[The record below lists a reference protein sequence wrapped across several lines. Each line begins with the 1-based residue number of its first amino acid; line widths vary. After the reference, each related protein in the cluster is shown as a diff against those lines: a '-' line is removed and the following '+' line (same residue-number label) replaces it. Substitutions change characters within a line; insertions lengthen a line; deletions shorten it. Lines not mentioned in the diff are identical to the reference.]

1 MLNICLASFLT
12 ISFGTLLAAP
22 SNGNSYSVENEKA
35 TKTFDEFE
43 RTLDNVMENPVNGIP
58 QSLINKSEGMVI
70 LPGVCQVTAGAFNG
84 AGGRGIAMI
93 HNKDG
98 TWSNPFFI
106 TLRAGSLEFYKIGVQ
121 HSDIVLFFKDRNDL
135 TGIEKADITLGSDV
149 GVAAGPVQNG
159 SSSSS
164 DITFEK
170 EIYSYHWSNGLFAGV
185 SLQGGI
191 LSYSAKPSDS
201 LFCVENICMEKI
213 FCEIETPYNDTAN
226 DQMVA
231 LNMNVK

>member
-1 MLNICLASFLT
+1 MLNIFLASILT
-12 ISFGTLLAAP
+12 ISVGTLFAAP
-22 SNGNSYSVENEKA
+22 SNGKSHSVENEKA
-35 TKTFDEFE
+35 TKTFEEFV

-58 QSLINKSEGMVI
+58 QSLINISEGMVI
-70 LPGVCQVTAGAFNG
+70 LPGACQVTAGAFNG
-84 AGGRGIAMI
+84 PGGRGIAMI

-98 TWSNPFFI
+98 TWSNPFFV
-106 TLRAGSLEFYKIGVQ
+106 TLREGSMEFFKIGVQ
-121 HSDIVLFFKDRNDL
+121 NSDIVLFFKDRNDI
-135 TGIEKADITLGSDV
+135 TGIEKEDITLGSDV

-170 EIYSYHWSNGLFAGV
+170 EIYSYHWNNGHFAGV
-185 SLQGGI
+185 SLKGGV
-191 LSYSAKPSDS
+191 LSYSAKSSDS
-201 LFCVENICMEKI
+201 LFCIENICIAKI

-231 LNMNVK
+231 LNMDGK